1 MLKIEARWMRGGK
14 LGDYFSH
21 TNEGC
26 CGLDHSGGR
35 VKLIRYLRESPSLLI
50 WEYKM
55 PLSLSMTCHIFLLKE
70 EKNARIELAK
80 HLSAYLAL
88 PVTQF

>member
-1 MLKIEARWMRGGK
+1 MRGGK